1 MDLSAE
7 KRKMP
12 RMKVD
17 LSACIFWGLA
27 KNQSEVT
34 IRNLSIHGISFRAKK
49 YLPLGTQFNLI
60 IPNQRTESET
70 SNIQAE
76 VVRCET
82 LNGFSSDGKFK
93 VGAKFS
99 FKAHA
104 STDLKETPTPK
115 TLSPLKPIASPAP
128 VLNRYDERLKND
140 PLPVNAMGAQGSS
153 ALSVSTMEIN
163 AKLIRSVRTSTREEV
178 VVTSIQI
185 KQARFVS
192 SLPTSSSTLTTSRR
206 DNPQKHL
213 SPEVFRADH
222 FF

>member
-34 IRNLSIHGISFRAKK
+34 VRNLSIHGISFRARK
-49 YLPLGTQFNLI
+49 YLPRGTQFNLV
-60 IPNQRTESET
+60 IPNQRKDSET
-70 SNIQAE
+70 HNIQAE
-76 VVRCET
+76 VVRCES
-82 LNGFSSDGKFK
+82 LDGFSSNGKFK

-99 FKAHA
+99 FKAHK
-104 STDLKETPTPK
+104 STDHKEKPTTK
-115 TLSPLKPIASPAP
+115 ALSPLKPIDSPAP
-128 VLNRYDERLKND
+128 VLNHYNERLKNY
-140 PLPVNAMGAQGSS
+140 PVSANTMGVKDSP
-153 ALSVSTMEIN
+153 ALGVRILEIN
-163 AKLIRSVRTSTREEV
+163 AELIRSVRTSTREET
-178 VVTSIQI
+178 VVTRIQI

-192 SLPTSSSTLTTSRR
+192 SLPTSSSKLSTSRSG
-206 DNPQKHL
+206 DSQKLL
-213 SPEVFRADH
+213 SPEIVSADH

>member
-1 MDLSAE
+1 MSLSAE

-17 LSACIFWGLA
+17 LSACIFWGIV
-27 KNQSEVT
+27 KKQSEVT
-34 IRNLSIHGISFRAKK
+34 VRNLSIHGISFRANK
-49 YLPLGTQFNLI
+49 YLPRGTQFNLI
-60 IPNQRTESET
+60 IPNQRKDSET
-70 SNIQAE
+70 NNIQAE

-82 LNGFSSDGKFK
+82 LNGYSSDGKFK

-115 TLSPLKPIASPAP
+115 TLSLLKPIASPAL
-128 VLNRYDERLKND
+128 VLNRYNERLKNY

-153 ALSVSTMEIN
+153 ALSVSTMEIK

-192 SLPTSSSTLTTSRR
+192 SLPTSSSRLTTGHSG
-206 DNPQKHL
+206 NAPKL
-213 SPEVFRADH
+213 LAPEIFKADH